1 MLSTLWHNSSGV
13 CWWQEMTTKCLWQ
26 EFLTLRHKTTEHHLI
41 ACNNKSVAY
50 VSNNKRLCSTFCN
63 IEAHYWQIQSIAQPL
78 CDSRCYQHD
87 AAGPQSHKLWHL
99 LLVVSSGVCWWQET
113 TTKCLWQEFLTL
125 RHKTTEHHLI
135 ACNNKSVAYVSNN
148 KRLCSTFCNI
158 EAHYW
163 QIQSIAQPLCDS
175 RATCNQTWQVHIT
188 VHVRFG
194 GLA

>member
-1 MLSTLWHNSSGV
+1 MLSTLWP
-13 CWWQEMTTKCLWQ
+13 
-26 EFLTLRHKTTEHHLI
+26 
-41 ACNNKSVAY
+41 A
-50 VSNNKRLCSTFCN
+50 
-63 IEAHYWQIQSIAQPL
+63 
-78 CDSRCYQHD
+78 RCYQHD

-99 LLVVSSGVCWWQET
+99 SLVVSSGVCWWQET

-175 RATCNQTWQVHIT
+175 GATCNQTWQVHIT
-188 VHVRFG
+188 VHAHCVTATQMHKVEGQDHTRPKIELETWRRHRSRLLQSSSFSNFYYVVVYIC
-194 GLA
+194 